1 MGEPAPL
8 VEADDDTDDT
18 GDGFPYRD
26 PSPVVQVREPVPI
39 THGDFAGIVQRQQ
52 GMVFSIALH
61 FVRNR
66 QAAEELAQDV
76 FLHLY
81 QHLDSLKSPEHVT
94 FWLRKVTSHR
104 CIDYA
109 RRQKWSQVSLDDVPE
124 LAAATTAR
132 DPLLQRKLRQL
143 VASLPE
149 RARAVVILRY
159 QEDLTPTEIAEVLT
173 MPVATV
179 KSHLQRSL
187 SMLREKIVRVMG
199 DARA

>member
-1 MGEPAPL
+1 MGEPTPV
-8 VEADDDTDDT
+8 VEADDDT
-18 GDGFPYRD
+18 GDGFPYGD
-26 PSPVVQVREPVPI
+26 PSPVQVPEPVP
-39 THGDFAGIVQRQQ
+39 TAVTPGDFAGIVRRQQ

-61 FVRNR
+61 FLRDR
-66 QAAEELAQDV
+66 QVAEELAQDV

-109 RRQKWSQVSLDDVPE
+109 RRRKWPQVSLDDVPE
-124 LAAATTAR
+124 LPAASNAR
-132 DPLLQRKLRQL
+132 DPLLQRTLRQL
-143 VASLPE
+143 VASLP
-149 RARAVVILRY
+149 AMPRAVVILRY

-187 SMLREKIVRVMG
+187 ALLREKVVRVIG
-199 DARA
+199 DARV

>member
-1 MGEPAPL
+1 L
-8 VEADDDTDDT
+8 VEADDDTA
-18 GDGFPYRD
+18 DGFPCRD
-26 PSPVVQVREPVPI
+26 PSPVQVREPVPMAA
-39 THGDFAGIVQRQQ
+39 TADDFGGIVRRHQ

-61 FVRNR
+61 FLRDR

-81 QHLDSLKSPEHVT
+81 QHLDSLKSPEHVR

-109 RRQKWSQVSLDDVPE
+109 RRRKWSQVSLDDIPE
-124 LAAATTAR
+124 LAATGTAC
-132 DPLLQRKLRQL
+132 DPLLRRKLRQL

-149 RARAVVILRY
+149 KARAVVILRY
-159 QEDLTPTEIAEVLT
+159 QEDLTPAEIADVLT

-187 SMLREKIVRVMG
+187 AMLREKIVRVIG
-199 DARA
+199 DARV

>member
-1 MGEPAPL
+1 L
-8 VEADDDTDDT
+8 VVADDEETAD
-18 GDGFPYRD
+18 
-26 PSPVVQVREPVPI
+26 PVPL
-39 THGDFAGIVQRQQ
+39 GDFASIVRRQQ

-61 FVRNR
+61 FLRDR

-104 CIDYA
+104 CIDYV
-109 RRQKWSQVSLDDVPE
+109 RRRKWSQVSLDELPE
-124 LAAATTAR
+124 LPAASTAG

-149 RARAVVILRY
+149 TARAVVILRY
-159 QEDLTPTEIAEVLT
+159 QEDLTPTEIADVLT

-187 SMLREKIVRVMG
+187 AMLREKVVRVMG
-199 DARA
+199 DARV